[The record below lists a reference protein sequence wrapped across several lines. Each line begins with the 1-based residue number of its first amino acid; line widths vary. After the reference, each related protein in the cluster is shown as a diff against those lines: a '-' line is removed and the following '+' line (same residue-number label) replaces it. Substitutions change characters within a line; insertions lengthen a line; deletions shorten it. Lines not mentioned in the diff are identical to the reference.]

1 MIKSPVRIIIKAAD
15 HELLGQLQTTTGL
28 GASELVT
35 VLLRKYGVSFLA
47 WFNCQQGC
55 SYQGGGGIPAIAPP
69 PEPAEPSEEF
79 VPFEL

>member
-28 GASELVT
+28 SASELVT
-35 VLLRKYGVSFLA
+35 FFLRKYGVSFLA

-55 SYQGGGGIPAIAPP
+55 SYQGGGEILAIAPP
-69 PEPAEPSEEF
+69 PEQTEPSEEF
-79 VPFEL
+79 EAFEL